1 MIDLRVQLRAAEQ
14 MDGDLP
20 PSTYRQVLKDLSRAN
35 TLTLARRPTLAFLDR
50 VTTDTRPL
58 RVLDVGFGSGDM
70 LRAIA
75 RRCKRKG
82 ISATLV
88 GIDLNTKSAAVAR
101 AATPPDLTIDYRSG
115 DYARLA
121 NEPWDVVISSL
132 VAHHMDEDELL
143 TFLRFMD
150 RHARRGW
157 FINDLH
163 RLPVPYFGYPVLAR
177 VVGLHPIVADDG
189 RLSIARSFRPDD
201 WRRLLEVAGI
211 SPGVRVFRVFPY
223 RLCVERIR

>member
-1 MIDLRVQLRAAEQ
+1 MIDLRVRLRAAEQ
-14 MDGDLP
+14 MDGDLQ

-50 VTTDTRPL
+50 VATDRRLL

-75 RRCKRKG
+75 RRRERKG
-82 ISATLV
+82 IPVTLV
-88 GIDLNTKSAAVAR
+88 GIDLNTKSGAVAR
-101 AATPPDLTIDYRSG
+101 AATPPELTIDYRSG

-132 VAHHMDEDELL
+132 VAHHMDEEELL
-143 TFLRFMD
+143 AFLRFMD

-163 RLPVPYFGYPVLAR
+163 RLAVPYFGYPVLAR
-177 VVGLHPIVADDG
+177 LVGLHPIVADDG
-189 RLSIARSFRPDD
+189 RLSIARSFRPED
-201 WRRLLEVAGI
+201 WRRLLDVAGLD
-211 SPGVRVFRVFPY
+211 PGVRVFPVFPY